1 MEVIG
6 AIPIVDEP
14 MSFTSRRYVR
24 GASTPT
30 LVENAVQAESLL
42 AVYVNDILTMQLG
55 CSASHLVELVV
66 GRLFTEG
73 VIAHVNEIDTMSV
86 CESSMR
92 ADVYLHD
99 READLTRPAK
109 QIVATCCTNNI
120 TLNEYFTEHSDLIPV
135 QPIPW
140 NPEWVFFVADEF
152 AKDNTAHARTL
163 GSHLAYLANR
173 ERILYV
179 REDIGRH
186 NAFDKAIG
194 SALID
199 GVDLSQ
205 CLLYTSG
212 RVPTDM
218 VVKAIRARLPLL
230 VSKKVATDKTVEV
243 AHSLNLTLICR
254 AMPDSFDV
262 LCDPL
267 ENILE

>member
-1 MEVIG
+1 M
-6 AIPIVDEP
+6 
-14 MSFTSRRYVR
+14 
-24 GASTPT
+24 
-30 LVENAVQAESLL
+30 
-42 AVYVNDILTMQLG
+42 
-55 CSASHLVELVV
+55 
-66 GRLFTEG
+66 
-73 VIAHVNEIDTMSV
+73 
-86 CESSMR
+86 
-92 ADVYLHD
+92 
-99 READLTRPAK
+99 
-109 QIVATCCTNNI
+109 
-120 TLNEYFTEHSDLIPV
+120 
-135 QPIPW
+135 
-140 NPEWVFFVADEF
+140 
-152 AKDNTAHARTL
+152 
-163 GSHLAYLANR
+163 AYLANR

-243 AHSLNLTLICR
+243 ARSLNLTLICR

-262 LCDPL
+262 LSDPL